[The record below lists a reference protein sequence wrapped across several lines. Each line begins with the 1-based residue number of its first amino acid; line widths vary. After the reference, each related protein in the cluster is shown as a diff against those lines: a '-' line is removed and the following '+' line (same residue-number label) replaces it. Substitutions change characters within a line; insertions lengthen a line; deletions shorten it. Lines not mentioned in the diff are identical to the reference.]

1 MAYYH
6 VRITQKSNASR
17 TEVKLDF
24 TLEELEQRILKDYR
38 MGRPITMGG
47 KSIAADDIERVQIST
62 TDLLSSNYRG
72 RAKQKRAN
80 SGIISFRPIESDIAR
95 MGKDVT
101 EEFITG
107 PPGGDLKE
115 SVIRRKEIGPPAN
128 TRDVFVVHGRNEDA
142 RNALFDFL
150 RSINLRPLEWSEA
163 VKATGKA
170 MPYIGQVLDAAF
182 SRAHAV
188 VVLFTPDDEASLKEQ
203 FRVDSDPPH
212 ETELTG
218 QARPNVL
225 FEAGMAMGRNQE
237 GTILVELGRLRPFSD
252 MAGLHVIR
260 LDDTSQR
267 RQTLAQRL
275 QTAGCPVNLDGTD
288 WHTVGDFEGP
298 VGTSDGTSAELTA
311 IEEQQPV
318 IILPR
323 PLSEEAKKLLIA
335 AAKDRIGINR
345 VKTFGGTAIVTN
357 GKNFGKMGNRPSEA
371 RWEGALND
379 LVGAGFVVESG
390 NGERG
395 LFEVTREGFE
405 YVNAL
410 EGHREFISDSE

>member
-6 VRITQKSNASR
+6 VRITQKSDPSSM
-17 TEVKLDF
+17 EVKLDF
-24 TLEELEQRILKDYR
+24 TREELELRILQGYR
-38 MGRPITMGG
+38 LGHPITVGG
-47 KSIAADDIERVQIST
+47 KSIEPDDIERVRIST
-62 TDLLSSNYRG
+62 TDQLSTNYRV
-72 RAKQKRAN
+72 RAKRERID
-80 SGIISFRPIESDIAR
+80 SGIISFRPVDWDIAR

-107 PPGGDLKE
+107 PPGGELRE
-115 SVIRRKEIGPPAN
+115 SAIRPKKIGPPAD
-128 TRDVFVVHGRNEDA
+128 TREVFVVHGRNQKA

-163 VKATGKA
+163 VKATGKT
-170 MPYIGQVLDAAF
+170 MPYIGEVLDTAF

-188 VVLFTPDDEASLKEQ
+188 VVLFTPDDEARLKEQ

-218 QARPNVL
+218 QSRPNVL

-237 GTILVELGRLRPFSD
+237 GTLLVELGRLRPFSD
-252 MAGLHVIR
+252 MAGLYVIR

-267 RQTLAQRL
+267 RQELAQRL

-288 WHTVGDFEGP
+288 WHTVGDFDDS

-318 IILPR
+318 IAQPR
-323 PLSEEAKKLLIA
+323 RLSEEAKELLID
-335 AAKDRIGINR
+335 AAKDRVGINR

-357 GKNFGKMGNRPSEA
+357 GKNFGEMGNRPTEA

-379 LVGAGFVVESG
+379 LVGAGFVVEDG
-390 NGERG
+390 NGEGG

-410 EGHREFISDSE
+410 EGHLESTSDSV